1 MKRLYNKLLEL
12 LKEIPEIKY
21 IDLNFGQ
28 IMEEKPPLAYPAVL
42 IGINIVSTDTFQ
54 DIFQQINAEFTLT
67 LVVKAGDTSSLTEEN
82 RREQAMAYLDLSEKI
97 YNKLQGYEDN
107 HFDAFTFQSATEQNL
122 RKGLKTVALRY
133 SCGWKQ
139 EATKS

>member
-1 MKRLYNKLLEL
+1 MKKLYNKLFEL

-28 IMEEKPPLAYPAVL
+28 IMEEKPPLAYPAIL
-42 IGINIVSTDTFQ
+42 IGININSTDTFQ

-67 LVVKAGDTSSLTEEN
+67 LVARAGDTNSLTEDN
-82 RREQAMAYLDLSEKI
+82 RREQALAYLDLSEKI
-97 YNKLQGYEDN
+97 YNKMQGYEDN
-107 HFDAFTFQSATEQNL
+107 HFSTFNLQSVTELNQ
-122 RKGLKTVALRY
+122 RKGLKITALRY

-139 EATKS
+139 EATKP

>member
-12 LKEIPEIKY
+12 LEEIPELKY

-42 IGINIVSTDTFQ
+42 INIGVNSTDTFH
-54 DIFQQINAEFTLT
+54 DIFQQFNAEFTLS

-82 RREQAMAYLDLSEKI
+82 RREQAMAYLDLPEKI
-97 YNKLQGYEDN
+97 YNKLQGYKDN
-107 HFDAFTFQSATEQNL
+107 HFDAFTFKGGTEQNL
-122 RKGLKTVALRY
+122 RKGLKTFVLRY

>member
-1 MKRLYNKLLEL
+1 MKRLYTKLFEL

-67 LVVKAGDTSSLTEEN
+67 LVIKAGDTSSLTEEN
-82 RREQAMAYLDLSEKI
+82 RREQALAYLDLTEKI

-107 HFDAFTFQSATEQNL
+107 HFDTFTFKSATEQNL
-122 RKGLKTVALRY
+122 RKGLKIVALRY
-133 SCGWKQ
+133 SSGWKQ
-139 EATKS
+139 EATKP